1 MPISNLLGFMDQQ
14 SFTSATN
21 MNDSTINVLLIEDN
35 PKDVRRVKEM
45 LHQASLSDN
54 SAKTINVIHADK
66 LQTALTHLQ
75 KHTYDAILLDFS
87 LPDASNIDSI
97 LKLKEDYPATPII
110 ILSSQAV
117 NQTAV
122 EAVQHGAQDY
132 LVKDDLTANLLLK
145 TIHYTIE
152 RHRLLLEIKGRA
164 EELESQNLALNDF
177 AHTVAHQIQGLLS
190 QMVGYASLVDSHY
203 QDELSESARQAV
215 DQILQSGYKMNNVI
229 TELLFLAS
237 MGSEEIAMNELDT
250 GRVLAEVMKRLRYQI
265 RETKAEINLPDSW
278 PAALGYA
285 PWIEEVWLNYMSN
298 GLKYGGGEDT
308 PPILHLGAT
317 SEDDGMIRFWLTD
330 NGPGI
335 SKMDQKRLFK
345 PHTRVTSKKIRGEGL
360 GLSICWRIVNKCGG
374 KVGVDSTEGAG
385 SCFWFTLPEKKFTLS

>member
-1 MPISNLLGFMDQQ
+1 
-14 SFTSATN
+14 
-21 MNDSTINVLLIEDN
+21 MNDSTLNVLLIEDN
-35 PKDVRRVKEM
+35 PGDVRLVKKM
-45 LHQASLSDN
+45 LHQTSFSDN
-54 SAKTINVIHADK
+54 PTTPINVTHTDR
-66 LQTALTHLQ
+66 LQTALTYLQ
-75 KHTYDAILLDFS
+75 KHTYDVILLDLS
-87 LPDASNIDSI
+87 LPDANNFDSI
-97 LKLKEDYPATPII
+97 LKLKEEYPSTPII
-110 ILSSQAV
+110 ILSGQAV

-164 EELESQNLALNDF
+164 EELEIQNLALNDF

-203 QDELSESARQAV
+203 QEQLSIPARQAI
-215 DQILQSGYKMNNVI
+215 DQIMQSGYKMNNVI

-237 MGSEEIAMNELDT
+237 MRSQEVEMNELDS
-250 GRVLAEVMKRLRYQI
+250 GRILIEVMKRLRYQI
-265 RETKAEINLPDSW
+265 RETKADINLPDSW
-278 PAALGYA
+278 PVAVGYA

-298 GLKYGGGEDT
+298 GLKYGGSENT

-317 SEDDGMIRFWLTD
+317 PEENGMIRFWLAD

-335 SKMDQKRLFK
+335 SEMDQKRLFK
-345 PHTRVTSKKIRGEGL
+345 PHTRVNSKKIRGEGL
-360 GLSICWRIVNKCGG
+360 GLSICWRIIDKCGG
-374 KVGVDSTEGAG
+374 KVGVDSKEGAG
-385 SCFWFTLPEKKFTLS
+385 SCFWFTLPEKRFTLS

>member
-1 MPISNLLGFMDQQ
+1 MSQ
-14 SFTSATN
+14 SI
-21 MNDSTINVLLIEDN
+21 INVLLIEDN
-35 PKDVRRVKEM
+35 PGDVHLVKEM
-45 LHQASLSDN
+45 LHQSSFLDN
-54 SAKTINVIHADK
+54 SSTVIAFAHAERLK
-66 LQTALTHLQ
+66 TALVHLQ
-75 KHTYDAILLDFS
+75 KHPCDVILLDLS
-87 LPDASNIDSI
+87 LPDASGLDLI
-97 LKLKEDYPATPII
+97 LKLKENYPTTPII
-110 ILSSQAV
+110 ILSGQTV

-132 LVKDDLTANLLLK
+132 LAKNDLTASLLLK

-203 QDELSESARQAV
+203 QAQLSEPARQAV
-215 DQILQSGYKMNNVI
+215 DQIMQSGYKMNNVI

-237 MGSEEIAMNELDT
+237 MRSEEVKVNELDS
-250 GRVLAEVMKRLRYQI
+250 GRILAEVMKRLRYQI
-265 RETKAEINLPDSW
+265 REAKAVINLPDSW
-278 PAALGYA
+278 PTAVGYA

-298 GLKYGGGEDT
+298 GLKYGGNENV
-308 PPILHLGAT
+308 PPILHLGAAR
-317 SEDDGMIRFWLTD
+317 EDSGMIRFWLAD

-374 KVGVDSTEGAG
+374 EVGVESKEGSG
-385 SCFWFTLPEKKFTLS
+385 SCFWFTLPEADIPCHKPG